1 MKKPRKSYL
10 VIAGLALL
18 AFILTYALLSGVVAP
33 KPVVVAQVDLA
44 AGTRLTADLLE
55 VRSLPANAIPDGAY
69 TTLAEAEGKVLTTA
83 RVAGDPITAYVAG
96 ESAASG
102 IPAQLA
108 PNTVAISIKV
118 DQATGL
124 AGVLR
129 PGQTVTVIAIID
141 PANIQQN
148 SLQSITSPVLEAPAA
163 VRSSGAS
170 TALSAGATPTPL
182 PPTPTPQPP
191 VSPAARI
198 VITGLKVL
206 VVPQSFR
213 YEETAA
219 TGSSDSFL
227 PARTTVS
234 LQQNS
239 VILLEV
245 PVTPVEIAPGLVAS
259 PAELLA
265 LLNQTAVIHLALEPA
280 AGLTIRVEA
289 VPAVDLAE
297 LYQSITGYRLNP

>member
-10 VIAGLALL
+10 IIAGLALL
-18 AFILTYALLSGVVAP
+18 AFILTYALFTGVIAP
-33 KPVVVAQVDLA
+33 QPVVEARVDLA
-44 AGTRLTADLLE
+44 AGTRLTADVLA
-55 VRSLPANAIPDGAY
+55 VRSLPANAIPKGAY

-96 ESAASG
+96 ESAVSSG

-129 PGQTVTVIAIID
+129 PGQTVAVIAIVD
-141 PANIQQN
+141 PANIQRN
-148 SLQSITSPVLEAPAA
+148 SLQSISSPVLGAPAA
-163 VRSSGAS
+163 APPSGAM
-170 TALSAGATPTPL
+170 PTPL
-182 PPTPTPQPP
+182 PPTPLPQPP

-213 YEETAA
+213 YEEAPT
-219 TGSSDSFL
+219 TGASSSFL
-227 PARTTVS
+227 TARTTVS
-234 LQQNS
+234 EQQTS
-239 VILLEV
+239 VILLEA

-280 AGLTIRVEA
+280 DGLTIRVEA

-297 LYQSITGYRLNP
+297 LYQAITGYQLNP

>member
-10 VIAGLALL
+10 IIAGLALL
-18 AFILTYALLSGVVAP
+18 AFILTYALLYGVIAP
-33 KPVVVAQVDLA
+33 QPVVEARVDLA
-44 AGTRLTADLLE
+44 AGTRLTADVLA
-55 VRSLPANAIPDGAY
+55 VRSLPANAIPKGAY

-96 ESAASG
+96 ESAVSSG

-129 PGQTVTVIAIID
+129 PGQTVAVIAIVD
-141 PANIQQN
+141 PAAIQRN
-148 SLQSITSPVLEAPAA
+148 SLQSISSPVLEVPAA
-163 VRSSGAS
+163 APSSGAM
-170 TALSAGATPTPL
+170 PTPL
-182 PPTPTPQPP
+182 PPTPLPQPP

-213 YEETAA
+213 YEEAPT
-219 TGSSDSFL
+219 TGASSSFL
-227 PARTTVS
+227 TARTTVS
-234 LQQNS
+234 EQQTS
-239 VILLEV
+239 VILLEA

-280 AGLTIRVEA
+280 DGLTIRVEA

-297 LYQSITGYRLNP
+297 LYQAITGYQLNP